1 MSFIQQTKYKL
12 LTGLSVLL
20 ALNSY
25 FFIERKSA
33 NAFPLIFDNIKIH
46 YLIYIV
52 CIIGLFWTWHKFLKN
67 KPLFE
72 LIKIWLI
79 TFLPTEIVFI
89 FGLYILHSETKTH
102 FIFYFLTGFYLVI
115 AALFFVEKNN
125 NFKPAPKISIKKWL
139 KKQGFATLLLLFLSI
154 STFGYFGVKDLADY
168 AGVDEPLWTF
178 DRIPYFWKNV
188 GEMDW
193 KNTSISDKPG
203 ITVVEITGISLLF
216 NNPLEYA
223 VLENFNP
230 QKDIRLMNLAF
241 RLPLV
246 IFSLLSLVFFY
257 IFIERLL
264 SKRIALFSTIFIGTS
279 PILIGINRIIN
290 PDAILW
296 VFTSLSVLAY
306 LIFLKKETRR
316 WLYWAGFLL
325 GLSILTKYVANILYV
340 FFFGLI
346 FLEYLFQKKP
356 LPVSQYLKKASARFL
371 SVTFISLITFF
382 LLFPET
388 WVDLKKIFTG
398 TLLSQAFVA
407 IAPLFVLLIGFLL
420 FDNFQNKSR
429 LTRPLFAFF
438 YKYRFYF
445 KFSFIGI
452 FSLFAIFTF
461 LNTYLQMQWVDF
473 EAILSS
479 PKTSYKLNSIWSIFS
494 VNFYPLLFTS
504 LPIVIL
510 GLMVAVFK
518 SFTEKKDEGMK
529 NKIIFYFIVFI
540 LLYYFATT
548 FNGVVSIIRY
558 QIILYPLLFIIS
570 AIGIDAL
577 FKKWKFPFCF
587 GLTSI
592 ILLFCGFFALLSA
605 KPHFLGYASFLLPNK
620 YIVDIK
626 DMGDGS
632 YEASQYLNSLPN
644 AKSLF
649 IWTDKKGVC
658 YFFVGRC
665 DSFYDPLSFEKSPSI
680 DYFVIST
687 SRKNKITTETRSK
700 TDIPYDFE
708 KIYNSKESQYSLFI
722 GNRESNY
729 VKVLKA
735 DNFKR

>member
-12 LTGLSVLL
+12 LTGLSFLL

-46 YLIYIV
+46 YLIYIA
-52 CIIGLFWTWHKFLKN
+52 CIIGLFWIWHKFLKN

-72 LIKIWLI
+72 LIKIWLL
-79 TFLPTEIVFI
+79 TLLPTEIVFI
-89 FGLYILHSETKTH
+89 FGLYILHSETKAH

-203 ITVVEITGISLLF
+203 ITVVEITGIGLLF
-216 NNPLEYA
+216 SNPSDYA

-257 IFIERLL
+257 IFIEKLL
-264 SKRIALFSTIFIGTS
+264 SRRIALFSTIFIGTS

-290 PDAILW
+290 PDSILW
-296 VFTSLSVLAY
+296 IFTSLSVLAY

-382 LLFPET
+382 L
-388 WVDLKKIFTG
+388 
-398 TLLSQAFVA
+398 
-407 IAPLFVLLIGFLL
+407 
-420 FDNFQNKSR
+420 
-429 LTRPLFAFF
+429 
-438 YKYRFYF
+438 
-445 KFSFIGI
+445 
-452 FSLFAIFTF
+452 
-461 LNTYLQMQWVDF
+461 
-473 EAILSS
+473 
-479 PKTSYKLNSIWSIFS
+479 
-494 VNFYPLLFTS
+494 
-504 LPIVIL
+504 
-510 GLMVAVFK
+510 
-518 SFTEKKDEGMK
+518 
-529 NKIIFYFIVFI
+529 
-540 LLYYFATT
+540 
-548 FNGVVSIIRY
+548 
-558 QIILYPLLFIIS
+558 
-570 AIGIDAL
+570 
-577 FKKWKFPFCF
+577 
-587 GLTSI
+587 
-592 ILLFCGFFALLSA
+592 
-605 KPHFLGYASFLLPNK
+605 
-620 YIVDIK
+620 
-626 DMGDGS
+626 
-632 YEASQYLNSLPN
+632 
-644 AKSLF
+644 
-649 IWTDKKGVC
+649 
-658 YFFVGRC
+658 
-665 DSFYDPLSFEKSPSI
+665 
-680 DYFVIST
+680 
-687 SRKNKITTETRSK
+687 
-700 TDIPYDFE
+700 
-708 KIYNSKESQYSLFI
+708 
-722 GNRESNY
+722 
-729 VKVLKA
+729 
-735 DNFKR
+735 

>member
-1 MSFIQQTKYKL
+1 MFFLKKTEYRL
-12 LTGLSVLL
+12 LAVISAIL

-25 FFIERKSA
+25 FFIERKST

-46 YLIYIV
+46 YLIYIA
-52 CIIGLFWTWHKFLKN
+52 CLIGFIWIWNNFLKS
-67 KPLFE
+67 KKTLE
-72 LIKIWLI
+72 LLKIWLL
-79 TFLPTEIVFI
+79 TLLPAELIFI
-89 FGLYILHSETKTH
+89 LGLYILHSETKAH
-102 FIFYFLTGFYLVI
+102 FIFYFLTGLYLVV

-125 NFKPAPKISIKKWL
+125 TFKPALKVSIKKWL
-139 KKQGFATLLLLFLSI
+139 KKQGFATLFFLFLSI
-154 STFGYFGVKDLADY
+154 SAFGYFGIKDLADY

-203 ITVVEITGISLLF
+203 ITVVELTGIGLLF

-223 VLENFNP
+223 KLENFNP
-230 QKDIRLMNLAF
+230 QQDIRLMNLAF

-257 IFIERLL
+257 VFTERLL
-264 SKRIALFSTIFIGTS
+264 GKKIALFSTILISTS

-296 VFTSLSVLAY
+296 IFTSLSVLAY

-316 WLYWAGFLL
+316 WLYGAGFLL

-356 LPVSQYLKKASARFL
+356 LPVSQYLKKASIQLL

-382 LLFPET
+382 LFFPET

-398 TLLSQAFVA
+398 TLLSQAFIL

-420 FDNFQNKSR
+420 IDNFWAKSR
-429 LTRPLFAFF
+429 LTRPVFAFF
-438 YKYRFYF
+438 YKNRFYL
-445 KFSFIGI
+445 KLSFIGI
-452 FSLFAIFTF
+452 FSLFTIFTF
-461 LNTYLQMQWVDF
+461 LNTYLQMRWVDF

-479 PKTSYKLNSIWSIFS
+479 PKTSYKLNSLWSVFS
-494 VNFYPLLFTS
+494 VNFYPLLFTV

-510 GLMVAVFK
+510 GLVAAVFK
-518 SFTEKKDEGMK
+518 SLTEKKDKGMK

-558 QIILYPLLFIIS
+558 QIMLYPLLFIIS
-570 AIGIDAL
+570 AIGIEAL
-577 FKKWKFPFCF
+577 FKKWKFPYH
-587 GLTSI
+587 LQLISTV
-592 ILLFCGFFALLSA
+592 LLFCGFFTLLSA
-605 KPHFLGYASFLLPNK
+605 KPHFLGYGSFLLPDK

-632 YEASQYLNSLPN
+632 HEAAQYLNSLPN
-644 AKSLF
+644 AEKLF
-649 IWTDKKGVC
+649 VWTDKKGVC
-658 YFFVGRC
+658 YFFVGKC
-665 DSFYDPLSFEKSPSI
+665 DSFYDYLSFENSPTI

-687 SRKNKITTETRSK
+687 SRKNKITAETRSK
-700 TDIPYDFE
+700 TAVPYDFE
-708 KIYNSKESQYSLFI
+708 KIYNSQQSEYSIFI
-722 GNRESNY
+722 GNRPGNY
-729 VKVLKA
+729 VKILKA
-735 DNFKR
+735 ENFEK